1 MYNSPG
7 KRGFTLVE
15 LLVVIGI
22 IALLVA
28 ILLPALA
35 NARRQANTVKC
46 LSNLR
51 QVGAAFQFYAG
62 EYKGAIP
69 VVRQDHPDEPGN
81 FQNQRNE
88 WWQDKIGPY
97 VAKAKFN
104 TPGKELEEAMKTV
117 VWGCTEW
124 SGRGDPNNPSRYDT
138 GYGMN
143 AQLAHRPDYP
153 NPPTAPMPKSEFAMR
168 WAPDVYP
175 GKYYRMQQVTF
186 ATDRVLV
193 ADAQLWFLN
202 ARPSDGS
209 GVNGLPGQYTDANQ
223 INASSSAMAG
233 LMDYDLLRHVKKP
246 NSTVN
251 KGGATFFQ
259 LSSSSKIGCNAVFF
273 DGHAATLTGLGEAYK
288 GIFLKDP

>member
-1 MYNSPG
+1 MSKAQQ
-7 KRGFTLVE
+7 KRAFTLVE

-22 IALLVA
+22 IALLIA

-51 QVGAAFQFYAG
+51 QVGTAFQFYAG
-62 EYKGAIP
+62 EYRGAIP
-69 VVRQDHPDEPGN
+69 VVRQDHPDTGSTI
-81 FQNQRNE
+81 QNTRNE
-88 WWQDKIGPY
+88 WWQDKVGPY

-104 TPGKELEEAMKTV
+104 TTGKELDEAMKTV
-117 VWGCTEW
+117 IWGCTEW

-143 AQLAHRPDYP
+143 AQFGHRPDYP
-153 NPPTAPMPKSEFAMR
+153 TPPTAPLPKHEFAMR
-168 WAPDVYP
+168 WAATYE
-175 GKYYRMQQVTF
+175 GKYYRLQQITHP
-186 ATDRVLV
+186 TERVIV

-209 GVNGLPGQYTDANQ
+209 GVSGLPGQYTDANQ
-223 INASSSAMAG
+223 INASSSAMPG

-246 NSTVN
+246 SRTVN
-251 KGGATFFQ
+251 KGGATFFE
-259 LSSSSKIGCNAVFF
+259 LSSSNKIGCNAVFF
-273 DGHAATLTGLGEAYK
+273 DGHAATLSGLGEAYR